1 MDFLQ
6 NTLQTL
12 PAMLVTLAI
21 SFTAHEY
28 AHAYAAYRYGDP
40 TAKNMGRLT
49 LNPIPHIDP
58 LGAIMLVLFGFGWAK
73 PVPVNYNNMRG
84 SRWAETVVSVVGPM
98 TNLVLAF
105 IGVFLVHLFIA
116 FGIGSVLNGFFTIF
130 IWTNIVLCL
139 FNLIPLP
146 PLDGFHIVRDL
157 LPPKLKMSFYQVE
170 KHGMFILM
178 ILVIT
183 PIGNFIF
190 DPIFGTIAPW
200 LLETMNNICQIIFG
214 PFL

>member
-1 MDFLQ
+1 MYFLQ
-6 NTLQTL
+6 NILQTL
-12 PAMLVTLAI
+12 PAMIVTLLI
-21 SFTAHEY
+21 SFTVHEY

-73 PVPVNYNNMRG
+73 PVPVNYNNLRR
-84 SRWAETVVSVVGPM
+84 SKRAEAVVSLVGPLS
-98 TNLVLAF
+98 NLILAF
-105 IGVFLVHLFIA
+105 IGIVVLQLLVA
-116 FGIGSVLNGFFTIF
+116 VGIGESLNGFFGIF

-157 LPPKLKMSFYQVE
+157 LPHKQRMSFYQVE

-178 ILVIT
+178 VLVIT
-183 PIGNFIF
+183 PIGDFIF

-200 LLETMNNICQIIFG
+200 LLETMTNVSHIILG
-214 PFL
+214 PFI